1 MLADFVA
8 TWNGKGVS
16 KTSSGTRRQQ
26 VDVFCPCLDSFRGCF
41 GPLDQDEFVCRGNL
55 HFIVTGWILKPAGR
69 AKQPA
74 LLIPESHSCGHLRLP
89 NAQQPSSDQP
99 LSPDPKAV
107 WQGAAVLNT
116 VIHPGGPFRVSW
128 DLVGG
133 FLLLLGLFETGFRIK
148 CSGLGSVLKD
158 FSSSPGEGCLSHTGA
173 VCLVSKLQRLQ
184 MGSEPKQRNLGKSN
198 CLLPCL
204 ILRQRFAL
212 FSWCCWH

>member
-74 LLIPESHSCGHLRLP
+74 LLIPESHSCGHLIRLP

-99 LSPDPKAV
+99 LSPGPKAV

-133 FLLLLGLFETGFRIK
+133 FLLLLGLFGSEFRINGFRVCIEGFQLK
-148 CSGLGSVLKD
+148 PRRRLPLTYGCSLLGFKAPEASDGLG
-158 FSSSPGEGCLSHTGA
+158 A
-173 VCLVSKLQRLQ
+173 
-184 MGSEPKQRNLGKSN
+184 
-198 CLLPCL
+198 
-204 ILRQRFAL
+204 
-212 FSWCCWH
+212 